1 MRIYTEDGV
10 ERPLLR
16 NEVEKKKVEMVH
28 TTLNT

>member
-16 NEVEKKKVEMVH
+16 NEVEKKKVEMVKSAPH
-28 TTLNT
+28 